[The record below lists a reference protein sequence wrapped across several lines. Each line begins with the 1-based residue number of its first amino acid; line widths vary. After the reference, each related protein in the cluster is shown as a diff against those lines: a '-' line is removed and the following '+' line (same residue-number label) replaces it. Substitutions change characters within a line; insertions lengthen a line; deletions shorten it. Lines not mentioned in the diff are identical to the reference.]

1 MKIDVRYFASLRE
14 QLGTAEMFDLA
25 DGATVGQMR
34 DLLIASSDAHAA
46 ALSRT
51 RTLRCA
57 VNKVLSKED
66 ALIPA
71 GAEVAFFP
79 PVTGG

>member
-1 MKIDVRYFASLRE
+1 MKINLRYFASLRE
-14 QLGTAEMFDLA
+14 QLGAAEVFELIE
-25 DGATVGQMR
+25 GATVGQLR

-46 ALSRT
+46 ALARSRT
-51 RTLRCA
+51 IRCA
-57 VNKVLSKED
+57 VDKVLSRED

-71 GAEVAFFP
+71 DAEVAFFP